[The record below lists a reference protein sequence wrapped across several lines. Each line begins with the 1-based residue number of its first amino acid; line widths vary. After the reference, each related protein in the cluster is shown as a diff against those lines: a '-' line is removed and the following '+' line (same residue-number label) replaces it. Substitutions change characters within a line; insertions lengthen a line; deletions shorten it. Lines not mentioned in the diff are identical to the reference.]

1 MRSIKSVG
9 RAHVAQR
16 RGRALMSAI
25 GIVLGVAMY
34 VAVAG
39 ANAGLVASFTNQFE
53 GRIGDTDAELV
64 PLGDDNAVLPSASV
78 DEIRSLDGVDAVSAT
93 LRVAATRA
101 DGATMFLSGV
111 DDVLPTLVTFEPA
124 EGRLPTA
131 GADEIV
137 VAPDSGVSVGDTVE
151 ALTPAGPKTFTV
163 VGELTDEGVGDRDSN
178 QDDVTLAFTS
188 METARALDQRGDV
201 VSNVRIA
208 LADGVV
214 VADWVDEHENAV
226 QGAKVFNTSIAG
238 NPLGGFGAGL
248 TIVAYLCLF
257 IGAYLIYVTMS
268 GVVVQRTTEL
278 GTLRALGAT
287 RRQIRKLVRA
297 EAIAISTLG
306 GIAGV
311 VLGVAL
317 GYLLT
322 ILLAGVIGL
331 DEAAFAFPIVGAIV
345 GFVIGL
351 LVTVV
356 GALLPAHRAAKLSP
370 VVAMRGDVEVRST
383 SSWGWIVGLVL
394 LPLGV
399 LTVSTAS
406 GNGFGIVILMAGAV
420 LLVPPLLAPL
430 TRVVGPLASRLA
442 PGVGRITV
450 LQVLREKARSAGTL
464 AVVMVILGFGLG
476 LIMTITA
483 MKDGAS
489 KIINETAMAD
499 ITVMNPGLMPPAAV
513 DLVRSTDGVA
523 AVSEEWFGRTSIVE
537 TSGDEDFAWL
547 SLVDP
552 ATYFDVAGFE
562 LETGSEEQVRFGLGA
577 GGAVVIGDHL
587 ADLYDLAVGDEL
599 VLQTP
604 HGPTPF
610 TVAGTFNARFSF
622 GGELVASIVDRESF
636 GAGSPGGLLV
646 RVDDDADVTAVG
658 NAIRQQLHADD
669 SLDFGGGRTR
679 VATRQEIID
688 QVNSEVSTQLN
699 IFYGVSAVAAVV
711 ALLGMANT
719 LGISV
724 LQRRRELGLLRAVGA
739 RRRQISRSVLVES
752 ATLCAAA
759 FLLALP
765 LGYLVGVAFGGGTEA
780 FVGYKVSMRLPVGA
794 TAFILV
800 LTIGIAAIAAWSP
813 ARRAARLP
821 IVDALRVE

>member
-1 MRSIKSVG
+1 MRSIKSLG

-34 VAVAG
+34 VAVQG
-39 ANAGLVASFTNQFE
+39 ANAGLVASFTKQFE
-53 GRIGDTDAELV
+53 GRIGDTDAELT
-64 PLGDDNAVLPSASV
+64 PLGDDNAVLPAASI
-78 DEIRSLDGVDAVSAT
+78 DEIRQLPGVAAASAT
-93 LRVAATRA
+93 LRVAATRI
-101 DGATMFLSGV
+101 DGASMHLAGV

-137 VAPDSGVSVGDTVE
+137 VAPGSGLSVGDTVD
-151 ALTPAGPKTFTV
+151 AFTPAGPRSLSV
-163 VGELTDEGVGDRDSN
+163 VGVLTDEGIGDRDSGE
-178 QDDVTLAFTS
+178 DDVTVAFTS
-188 METARALDQRGDV
+188 LQTARALDQRGNV
-201 VSNVRIA
+201 VSTVRIA
-208 LADGVV
+208 LADDVV
-214 VADWVDEHENAV
+214 VADWVDDHEDAV

-248 TIVAYLCLF
+248 SIVAYLCLF

-268 GVVVQRTTEL
+268 GVVVQRMTEL

-287 RRQIRKLVRA
+287 RKQIRKLVRA

-306 GIAGV
+306 GVAGV
-311 VLGVAL
+311 VIGVGL
-317 GYLLT
+317 GYVLT
-322 ILLAGVIGL
+322 VLLAGVIGL
-331 DEAAFAFPIVGAIV
+331 DEAAFAFPLTGAIA

-351 LVTVV
+351 LVTLV
-356 GALLPAHRAAKLSP
+356 GALGPARRAARLSP
-370 VVAMRGDVEVRST
+370 IVAMRGDVETRTTT
-383 SSWGWIVGLVL
+383 SRWWILGLVL

-399 LTVSTAS
+399 LVTSSAS
-406 GNGFGIVILMAGAV
+406 GNGFGIVVIMAGAV
-420 LLVPPLLAPL
+420 LLVPPLLGPL

-476 LIMTITA
+476 LIMTMSA
-483 MKDGAS
+483 MKEGAS
-489 KIINETAMAD
+489 RIIRETAMAD
-499 ITVMNPGLMPPAAV
+499 VTVMNPGLMPPAAV
-513 DLVRSTDGVA
+513 DLVRSTEGVA
-523 AVSEEWFGRTSIVE
+523 AVSPQWYGRTSIVE
-537 TSGDEDFAWL
+537 SSGDEDFAWL

-552 ATYFDVAGFE
+552 ATYFDVAGFD
-562 LETGSEEQVRFGLGA
+562 LEEGSEEDVRFGMTT

-587 ADLYDLAVGDEL
+587 ADLYDLEPGDQL
-599 VLQTP
+599 TLQTP
-604 HGPTPF
+604 NGPTPF
-610 TVAGTFNARFSF
+610 TIAGTINARFNF
-622 GGELVASIVDRESF
+622 AGEIIASITDGAAF

-646 RVDDDADVTAVG
+646 RAEDGADLTAVG
-658 NAIRQQLHADD
+658 NAIRQQLHADA

-679 VATRQEIID
+679 VATRDEVID

-699 IFYGVSAVAAVV
+699 MFYGVSAVAGFV

-739 RRRQISRSVLVES
+739 RRKQVSRSVLVES

-759 FLLALP
+759 FLLAIP

-780 FVGYKVSMRLPVGA
+780 FVGYEVSTRLPVGA
-794 TAFILV
+794 TVFILLMTV
-800 LTIGIAAIAAWSP
+800 GIAAIAAWSP

-821 IVDALRVE
+821 IVDALRVD